1 MKNKTIQSS
10 LIYGVILIIFFLPL
24 LFGQSQNNLEPLAI
38 NDETIGYYQTNTCK
52 ISLLDVIR
60 SNKNANIEYKLN
72 NYSGLECYGKVTGL
86 DKVDN
91 KFIIY
96 FGMNNLLNFIHQSI
110 IWFCLLSV
118 FLGFKKNI
126 FHLNKFSFFII
137 PILFIF
143 HFFGEESYYM
153 GVGSN
158 FNIDLNFEN
167 YFLLS
172 FFLAFVLL
180 TLSLENLLKENVT
193 ELIYFIPFLF
203 LINGTYFGMNLN
215 FFLILFSILGL
226 KNLRKMKYYNLIY
239 IAFASVWLI
248 NNKDKDIFFD
258 VDKLRGFVNTSN
270 TILSLVFWIIVF
282 YLFINGL
289 IYTFF
294 QIDKKINF
302 NRLISNFLISG
313 ALIVFFGL
321 IGSINSLLNT
331 FIFYIFG
338 LNKNASSTLEGVV
351 GNAWRGLSPSAEL
364 IGEYFAFAILLFALN
379 KITTKEKVN
388 VVEFSLL
395 VINLFGLYRSHNRA
409 AFTLLTVILL
419 FFIFKE
425 SIFKRKYI
433 FIALAIILCFG
444 YFLFIFDYAYNS
456 ASQLILVES
465 FRSSNIDIEWDVD
478 NRTEKFVVDQ
488 DYKTLIN
495 TGNNKDA
502 LTNTQLKLIESFTS
516 DRKIPFVPHVI
527 SLFSIFS
534 IIINRSEKW
543 GIFFSKYNPDLY
555 NFLFGY
561 GPQQLSEYHNGH
573 QIKSSLSGLII
584 PHSSFLLFLIFFGIT
599 GILFLGYLLI
609 KNINKADDNL
619 NYSNYLLTFILIN
632 YLKSDSML
640 YLSGFVLL
648 FLVISL
654 NKDSFRY
661 E

>member
-10 LIYGVILIIFFLPL
+10 LIYGVIVIIFFLPL
-24 LFGQSQNNLEPLAI
+24 LFGQSQNNLEPLPI

-60 SNKNANIEYKLN
+60 SNKNTNVEYKLN

-96 FGMNNLLNFIHQSI
+96 FGMNNLVNFIHQSI
-110 IWFCLLSV
+110 IWFCLLNV
-118 FLGFKKNI
+118 FLGFKKNV
-126 FHLNKFSFFII
+126 FYLNKFSFFII

-153 GVGSN
+153 DVGSN
-158 FNIDLNFEN
+158 FNIDLNFKN

-180 TLSLENLLKENVT
+180 TLSLENILKENVS

-248 NNKDKDIFFD
+248 NHKDKDIFFD

-270 TILSLVFWIIVF
+270 TTLSLVFWIIVF

-338 LNKNASSTLEGVV
+338 LNKNGSSTLEGVV

-364 IGEYFAFAILLFALN
+364 IGEYLAFAILLFALN

-388 VVEFSLL
+388 GVEFTLL

-419 FFIFKE
+419 FFIFKD

-433 FIALAIILCFG
+433 FVALVIILCFV
-444 YFLFIFDYAYNS
+444 YFLFIFDYGYNS

-465 FRSSNIDIEWDVD
+465 FRSSNIDIEWDVE

-527 SLFSIFS
+527 SLLSIFS
-534 IIINRSEKW
+534 LIINRSEKW

-573 QIKSSLSGLII
+573 QIKSSLNGLII
-584 PHSSFLLFLIFFGIT
+584 PHSSFLLFLIFFGFT
-599 GILFLGYLLI
+599 GVLFLGYLLI
-609 KNINKADDNL
+609 KNINKANNHL